1 MADTV
6 EQTNFKTAVIEWLGG
21 EVAGRLPVGID
32 TNSMMIMSIGIYFWI
47 CVDF

>member
-21 EVAGRLPVGID
+21 RSLEGFPWALIQ
-32 TNSMMIMSIGIYFWI
+32 IA
-47 CVDF
+47 